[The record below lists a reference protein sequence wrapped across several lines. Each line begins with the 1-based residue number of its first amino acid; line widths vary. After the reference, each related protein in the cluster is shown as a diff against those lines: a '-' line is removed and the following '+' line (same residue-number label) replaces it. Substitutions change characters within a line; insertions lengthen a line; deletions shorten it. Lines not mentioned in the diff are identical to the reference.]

1 MSKSF
6 DYNKKGFTDYIPYFF
21 AGLFVVS
28 VIVYVIFLFIP
39 KSSELETKRL
49 ELQAGE
55 IVDISNELSDN
66 VDFDSLSYSVSDEK
80 IATIDEK
87 TGVLEAKASGKVTV
101 TIKSDKNPL
110 YEQKFI
116 VTVESSGPWIKFN
129 KGSYTCTEGSKVD
142 VTVTYGG
149 DILSIIDYS
158 SSSTEIADLKSG
170 TVSGKQLNCKRCM
183 SLHLECYKEGEVTIT
198 GVANTGLSATAS
210 VNVKKKTEK
219 QQKKEETKKT
229 ETVKKEET
237 AKREE
242 KPKKVEQANPTN
254 QTNPSNPT
262 SQDGG
267 QTTTVEKGWIRF
279 NKESMTCD
287 VGESVDFMITVGGTT
302 NLGISAISLD
312 PSVGE
317 IAVGT
322 SSGAVTNC
330 TDCRAMHVKCK
341 KKGTVTLK
349 ATSRTGVEAT
359 ATVTVN
365 EPQGWITISNT
376 NITCEEGQ
384 SVDVMIKTGGTTY
397 PGIAGVSAVDTSI
410 ATIENGTTS
419 GAVTNCTDCRAMHV
433 VCKKAGTTKI
443 KAQSATGATATA
455 NVTVTAGK
463 GYVRFSKSV
472 YTCRAGQTLY
482 TMINTGGSGGISS
495 VSSFRSTNKTVATLG
510 DGYPTGDGGVAQTD
524 CIDCRA
530 VHIKCKKKGTATL
543 IATSSTGA
551 TGTAVVN
558 VTS

>member
-66 VDFDSLSYSVSDEK
+66 VDFDSLTYSVSDEK

-87 TGVLEAKASGKVTV
+87 TGVLEAKTSGKVTV

-158 SSSTEIADLKSG
+158 SSSKEIADLKSG

-237 AKREE
+237 AKKEE
-242 KPKKVEQANPTN
+242 NPKTVEPTNPTN
-254 QTNPSNPT
+254 
-262 SQDGG
+262 QDGG
-267 QTTTVEKGWIRF
+267 QTTVVEKGWIRF

-302 NLGISAISLD
+302 NLGISAVSLD

-322 SSGAVTNC
+322 SSGIVTNC

-384 SVDVMIKTGGTTY
+384 SVDVMIKTGGTTNV
-397 PGIAGVSAVDTSI
+397 GIAGAVAVDTSI
-410 ATIENGTTS
+410 ATIENGSTS
-419 GAVTNCTDCRAMHV
+419 GAVTNCTDCKAMHV
-433 VCKKAGTTKI
+433 TCKKAGTTKI
-443 KAQSATGATATA
+443 KAQSSTGATATA
-455 NVTVTAGK
+455 NVTVTASK
-463 GYVRFSKSV
+463 GYIRFSKSE
-472 YTCRAGQTLY
+472 YTCKVGQTLY
-482 TMINTGGSGGISS
+482 TMINTGGTGGVTS
-495 VSSFRSTNKTVATLG
+495 VSSFRSTNGTVASLG
-510 DGYPTGDGGVAQTD
+510 DGYPTGDGGVAQTN

-530 VHIKCKKKGTATL
+530 VHIKCKRKGTATL
-543 IATSSTGA
+543 IATSSTGV
-551 TGTAVVN
+551 TGTATVK
-558 VTS
+558 VTG